1 MKIIIGSDH
10 AGYNLK
16 EQLKMS
22 LIEQGYEIED
32 IGCQNGNRCDYPNI
46 SQQLCK
52 KIDQN
57 VRGILIC
64 GTGIGMS
71 IQANRYKHIR
81 CGVCHDTYT
90 AEITRK
96 HNNANVIAIGSRVVN
111 NIKASDIIDVFLTT
125 EFEEG
130 RHEDRIN
137 LIT

>member
-1 MKIIIGSDH
+1 MKI
-10 AGYNLK
+10 
-16 EQLKMS
+16 S

-32 IGCQNGNRCDYPNI
+32 IGCQNHNRCDYPNI
-46 SQQLCK
+46 SQNLCE

-57 VRGILIC
+57 IRGILIC

-81 CGVCHDTYT
+81 CGVCHDIYT
-90 AEITRK
+90 AEMTRK
-96 HNNANVIAIGSRVVN
+96 HNDANVIAIGSRVVN

-125 EFEEG
+125 EFEGG

>member
-16 EQLKMS
+16 EQLKIS

-32 IGCQNGNRCDYPNI
+32 IGCQNHNRCDYPNI
-46 SQQLCK
+46 SQNLCE

-57 VRGILIC
+57 IRGILIC

-81 CGVCHDTYT
+81 CGVCHDIYT
-90 AEITRK
+90 AEMTRK
-96 HNNANVIAIGSRVVN
+96 HNDANVIAFGARATD
-111 NIKASDIIDVFLTT
+111 IKSMYRMTDIFLNTKFFFFT
-125 EFEEG
+125 YGF
-130 RHEDRIN
+130 R
-137 LIT
+137 